1 MAIDRDATLKKAEKL
16 LRQGKLDGAKEEYV
30 RLVEDQPG
38 DMTSINTLGDLYLKA
53 GDVDQAVAQFT
64 RIADHLLADGMLPK
78 AAALYKK
85 ALKAKPDDEHTLRQL
100 AEVAARQGLTAD
112 AKAYL
117 KQVAELRRLRGDDR
131 GAAESIVQLGTL
143 DEVDAD
149 ARIAAARAAQE
160 LGDIRQAA
168 ALLKTAADDLET
180 QGRRP
185 EALDLLL
192 SLARMELA
200 SKEDHHARVT
210 LTRVLTIDPGRRN
223 DVIALALEL
232 VREGR
237 VESAF
242 GCLDVVTDAAL
253 LEDDWIR
260 AVDGLQTFVLA
271 VSYLPALIKL
281 VELCVD
287 AGLDEPLR
295 EAQVQLADAY
305 LQAGRGA
312 DARVISEDILD
323 RDPLNKEHARRLVRA
338 LELLGVADARRVV
351 EERVRSRTRP
361 EDSSVGFPAA
371 LEDSSV
377 GFTAALED
385 VSGKFEAAPPDAR
398 DPITQ
403 VTGQVEVDLSDALAD
418 IGASPPPA
426 PPPAETGDPYERGLE
441 HVRAGRVGEAMA
453 ALEEA
458 SVAPQT
464 RFKAAVELGRLYV
477 GQGELQA
484 GAEWLERAAETAPPT
499 PEEGFA
505 LLYDLADALD
515 RLGETAR
522 ALALLIELDA
532 DSGGYRDVRA
542 RIEHL
547 ARTQTGS
554 HGR

>member
-16 LRQGKLDGAKEEYV
+16 LRQGKLDGATEEYV

-53 GDVDQAVAQFT
+53 GDIDQAVAQFT

-143 DEVDAD
+143 DGVDAD
-149 ARIAAARAAQE
+149 ARIAAARAAQK

-168 ALLKTAADDLET
+168 ALMKTAADDLET

-200 SKEDHHARVT
+200 SAEDHHARAT

-253 LEDDWIR
+253 LEDDWMR

-323 RDPLNKEHARRLVRA
+323 RDPLNEAHARRLVLA
-338 LELLGVADARRVV
+338 LELLGVADARHVV
-351 EERVRSRTRP
+351 EARVRSLSGTFT
-361 EDSSVGFPAA
+361 EDLSGAFT
-371 LEDSSV
+371 ED
-377 GFTAALED
+377 L
-385 VSGKFEAAPPDAR
+385 SGTFEEATPDAR

-403 VTGQVEVDLSDALAD
+403 VTGQADIDLSDALAS
-418 IGASPPPA
+418 IGPSLPPQA
-426 PPPAETGDPYERGLE
+426 PPPVETGDPYERGLE
-441 HVRAGRVGEAMA
+441 HVQAGRVMEAIA

-458 SVAPQT
+458 SVAPRT
-464 RFKAAVELGRLYV
+464 RCLAAAELGRLYI
-477 GQGELQA
+477 GGGELQA
-484 GAEWLERAAETAPPT
+484 GVEWLERATETAPPT

-522 ALALLIELDA
+522 ALALLMELDA

-547 ARTQTGS
+547 ARTQAGS
-554 HGR
+554 HGG

>member
-1 MAIDRDATLKKAEKL
+1 VPIDRDATLKKAEKL
-16 LRQGKLDGAKEEYV
+16 IRQGKLDDAIGEYV
-30 RLVEDQPG
+30 RLVEDQPR
-38 DMTSINTLGDLYLKA
+38 DFTSINTLGDLYLRR
-53 GDVDQAVAQFT
+53 GDVDRAVAEFT
-64 RIADHLLADGMLPK
+64 RIGDHLLADGMLPK

-85 ALKAKPDDEHTLRQL
+85 ALKAKADDEHTLGQL
-100 AEVAARQGLTAD
+100 AEVAERQGLTAD

-117 KQVAELRRLRGDDR
+117 RQVAALRRLHGDQR
-131 GAAESIVQLGTL
+131 GAAESIVHLGTL
-143 DEVDAD
+143 DGVDAD

-160 LGDIRQAA
+160 LGDLRQAA
-168 ALLKTAADDLET
+168 ALLRTAADDLET
-180 QGRRP
+180 QHRRP

-200 SKEDHHARVT
+200 SEEDVHARAT
-210 LTRVLTIDPGRRN
+210 LTRVLTIEPGRRG
-223 DVIALALEL
+223 DVMALALEL
-232 VREGR
+232 ARDGR

-242 GCLDVVTDAAL
+242 GCVDVVTDAAL

-305 LQAGRGA
+305 LREGRGA
-312 DARVISEDILD
+312 EARVISEDILD
-323 RDPLNKEHARRLVRA
+323 RDPLNEEHARRLVLA

-351 EERVRSRTRP
+351 EDRVRSRTGPDDASDGVDTSP
-361 EDSSVGFPAA
+361 EAVAEQ
-371 LEDSSV
+371 L
-377 GFTAALED
+377 
-385 VSGKFEAAPPDAR
+385 EAAAPEAR

-403 VTGQVEVDLSDALAD
+403 IVGQMEIDLSDALAS

-426 PPPAETGDPYERGLE
+426 PPPADTADPYARGLE
-441 HVRAGRVGEAMA
+441 HVQAGRVMEAIP

-458 SVAPQT
+458 SCDPRT
-464 RFKAAVELGRLYV
+464 RFQAAVELGRLYI

-484 GAEWLERAAETAPPT
+484 GVEWLERAAETAPPT
-499 PEEGFA
+499 QEEGFA

-542 RIEHL
+542 RIEYL
-547 ARTQTGS
+547 ARTQAGS
-554 HGR
+554 QGR

>member
-1 MAIDRDATLKKAEKL
+1 VPIDRDAALKRAEKL
-16 LRQGKLDGAKEEYV
+16 LRQGKLDGATQEYV
-30 RLVEDQPG
+30 RLIEDQPG
-38 DMTSINTLGDLYLKA
+38 DMTSINTLGDLYLRA

-78 AAALYKK
+78 AAGLYKK

-117 KQVAELRRLRGDDR
+117 RQVADLRRRHGDER
-131 GAAESIVQLGTL
+131 GAAESILRLGTL
-143 DEVDAD
+143 DGVDAD
-149 ARIAAARAAQE
+149 ARIAAAKAAQE
-160 LGDIRQAA
+160 LGDIRQAS
-168 ALLKTAADDLET
+168 ALLRTAADDLET
-180 QGRRP
+180 QGRGP

-200 SKEDHHARVT
+200 SAEENHARAT
-210 LTRVLTIDPGRRN
+210 LTRVLTLEPGRRS
-223 DVIALALEL
+223 DVITIALEL

-237 VESAF
+237 VETAF
-242 GCLDVVTDAAL
+242 ECLDLVTDAAL

-260 AVDGLQTFVLA
+260 AVDGLQIFVLA
-271 VSYLPALIKL
+271 VPYLPALIKL

-295 EAQVQLADAY
+295 EAQVLLADAY
-305 LQAGRGA
+305 LQEGRA
-312 DARVISEDILD
+312 AEARVISEDILD
-323 RDPLNKEHARRLVRA
+323 RDPLNEEHARRLVRA

-351 EERVRSRTRP
+351 EERVRSRTAP
-361 EDSSVGFPAA
+361 EEVFEGFDLAPGVVSRNF
-371 LEDSSV
+371 E
-377 GFTAALED
+377 TA
-385 VSGKFEAAPPDAR
+385 VPDAR

-403 VTGQVEVDLSDALAD
+403 VTGRVEVDLSDALAS
-418 IGASPPPA
+418 IGPSPPKF
-426 PPPAETGDPYERGLE
+426 PPPAETADPYERGLE
-441 HVRAGRVGEAMA
+441 HVKAGRMIEAIP

-458 SVAPQT
+458 SCDPRTQ
-464 RFKAAVELGRLYV
+464 FQAAVELGRLYI
-477 GQGELQA
+477 GLGELQA
-484 GAEWLERAAETAPPT
+484 GVEWLDRAAEKAPAT

-515 RLGETAR
+515 RLGQTAR

-542 RIEHL
+542 RIEYL
-547 ARTQTGS
+547 ARTQAGS

>member
-1 MAIDRDATLKKAEKL
+1 M
-16 LRQGKLDGAKEEYV
+16 LRQGKLDEAIQEYV
-30 RLVEDQPG
+30 RLVEDQPR
-38 DMTSINTLGDLYLKA
+38 DFTSINALGDLYLRA
-53 GDVDQAVAQFT
+53 GDVNRAAAQFIL
-64 RIADHLLADGMLPK
+64 IADHLLADGMLPK

-85 ALKAKPDDEHTLRQL
+85 ALKAKADDEHALRQL

-117 KQVAELRRLRGDDR
+117 RQVADLRRLRGDER
-131 GAAESIVQLGTL
+131 GAAESIVRLGTL

-149 ARIAAARAAQE
+149 ARIAAARAARAAQE

-168 ALLKTAADDLET
+168 ALLRTAADDLET
-180 QGRRP
+180 QGRRS

-200 SKEDHHARVT
+200 SEEEHHARAT
-210 LTRVLTIDPGRRN
+210 LTRVLTIDPGRRS
-223 DVIALALEL
+223 DVMTIALEL
-232 VREGR
+232 ARDGR

-242 GCLDVVTDAAL
+242 GCVDVVTDAAL

-305 LQAGRGA
+305 LREGRGA
-312 DARVISEDILD
+312 EARVISEDILD
-323 RDPLNKEHARRLVRA
+323 RDPLNEAHARRLVRA

-351 EERVRSRTRP
+351 EARVRSRTGPDEVSEGFDTAP
-361 EDSSVGFPAA
+361 EDVAEQFEAAA
-371 LEDSSV
+371 LE
-377 GFTAALED
+377 E
-385 VSGKFEAAPPDAR
+385 R

-403 VTGQVEVDLSDALAD
+403 IVGQVEIDLSDALANL
-418 IGASPPPA
+418 GASPPEA
-426 PPPAETGDPYERGLE
+426 PPPPETTDPYERGLE
-441 HVRAGRVGEAMA
+441 YVQAGRVTEAITA
-453 ALEEA
+453 FEEA
-458 SVAPQT
+458 SCDPRT
-464 RFKAAVELGRLYV
+464 RFQAGLELGRLYL
-477 GQGELQA
+477 GRGELQA
-484 GAEWLERAAETAPPT
+484 GVEWLERAAETAPAT

-542 RIEHL
+542 RIEYL
-547 ARTQTGS
+547 ARTQAGS